1 MKRILLLLLLTALL
15 PLCTTAEAPVTFADD
30 IVRSYMYPEGT
41 DEETARY
48 VYRCTYPQLAGESEV
63 AGLIN
68 NTYQYL
74 ADDALGFECPMNATT
89 VPEDGPQMLVTVTYE
104 ITHLSS
110 SHLAVLIRKEV
121 RWGEDVSHIV
131 SGHVFPLTGPEAGE
145 ATSLPYL
152 LGILKPGETD
162 EWYLDRQI
170 AKADAC
176 ARELVWELLMAD
188 KASGK
193 YPIWD
198 DLTYEEIEWSFYP
211 EEDFCLDAEGN
222 VLFLLQEGSFA
233 PAEYGPLQYTIS
245 LDTLLDEI

>member
-1 MKRILLLLLLTALL
+1 MKRILVFLLLAALL
-15 PLCTTAEAPVTFADD
+15 PLCAAAEAPVTFGDD
-30 IVRSYMYPEGT
+30 LVCTYVYPEGS
-41 DEETARY
+41 DEQTARY
-48 VYRCTYPQLAGESEV
+48 VYRCTYPQLAGDSEV

-74 ADDALGFECPMNATT
+74 ADDALGFECPMNATS
-89 VPEDGPQMLVTVTYE
+89 VPADGPQMRVTVSYE
-104 ITHLSS
+104 ITHLNST
-110 SHLAVLIRKEV
+110 HLSVLIRKEV
-121 RWGEDVSHIV
+121 QDGNVSQIV

-152 LGILKPGETD
+152 LGILTPGETD

-188 KASGK
+188 KASGR
-193 YPIWD
+193 YPIWE
-198 DLTYEEIEWSFYP
+198 DLTYEEFEWSFYP
-211 EEDFCLDAEGN
+211 EEDFCLDAEGD
-222 VLFLLQEGSFA
+222 VVFLLQEGSFA
-233 PAEYGPLQYTIS
+233 PAEYGPLQYTIP